1 MPTERVTFPTR
12 EGPTLGGRL
21 ELPTGRPPRAF
32 ALFAH
37 CFTCTK
43 NIRAAVT
50 ISRAL
55 AQQGIG
61 VLRFDFTGLGESD
74 GDFADTNFSSN
85 VDDLVAAGRYLSEAH
100 EAPSILIVHS
110 LGGAAVLQAAHE
122 LPSVLAVAT
131 IGAPSDPG
139 HVVDQL
145 RGSLDEILSTGEA
158 EVLLAGRP
166 FRVKEQFVQ
175 DLYDAKVDDAVRTLK
190 RALLIFHS
198 PVDETV
204 SVEHAARLYELAKHP
219 KSFISLDDADHLVSR
234 PADSEYIGA
243 VLAAWARKYVE
254 LEPVDAH
261 EGHDHTHRVVVE
273 TGSSYT
279 SEIWAQCHA
288 LVADEPKR
296 LGGNDAGP
304 TPYDLVLAGLGAC
317 TGITLRMY
325 ASRKEWPLEGVLVGL
340 EHQKVHIE
348 DCADCDDE
356 DARVD
361 EVERRITLLGPL
373 NDEQRERLMQI
384 ANRCPVHKTLDA
396 GVRVRTEEE
405 LA

>member
-32 ALFAH
+32 ALLAH

-100 EAPSILIVHS
+100 EAPSILIGHS

-279 SEIWAQCHA
+279 SEIWAQGHA

>member
-100 EAPSILIVHS
+100 EAPSILIGHS

-279 SEIWAQCHA
+279 SEIWAQGHA